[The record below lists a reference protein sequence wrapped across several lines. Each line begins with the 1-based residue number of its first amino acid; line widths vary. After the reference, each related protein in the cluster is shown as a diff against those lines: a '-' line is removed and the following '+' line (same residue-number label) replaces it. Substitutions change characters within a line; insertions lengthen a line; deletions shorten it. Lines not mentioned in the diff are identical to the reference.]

1 MYSPIEELYLNHIKP
16 LPMVERLRLLEMTA
30 RDLVTSTVNNTPS
43 EHSLLELEGLG
54 AELWAGVDAQA
65 YVNEL
70 RKEWEHRP

>member
-1 MYSPIEELYLNHIKP
+1 MSTPVEELYLAHIKP

-30 RDLVTSTVNNTPS
+30 RDLVTSTIDDTRS

-54 AELWAGVDAQA
+54 AEVWEGVDAQA
-65 YVNEL
+65 YVNGL

>member
-70 RKEWEHRP
+70 RQEWEQRP